1 MTGSRARTVPRGPRN
16 CPLVASTFREINVK
30 PALFLAIPLAAVAL
44 AACSTPQGS
53 AAPTAAAADPCTAHR
68 QAASPEARRAAAEA
82 HIVQMHGSATPDH
95 VERHLRMMEQRCP
108 PA

>member
-1 MTGSRARTVPRGPRN
+1 MKT
-16 CPLVASTFREINVK
+16 
-30 PALFLAIPLAAVAL
+30 ALYLAVPLAACAL
-44 AACSTPQGS
+44 AACSTPHGS
-53 AAPTAAAADPCTAHR
+53 AGPTAAAADPCNAHR
-68 QAASPEARRAAAEA
+68 QAANVEARRAAAEA